1 MPHFGIDFAQHK
13 WFIDQY
19 MRGRL
24 NKDNVFTFTDFVFPK
39 LAFDITLWGRKCKD
53 VQAKKLMKSN
63 KINFTK
69 KFFFDQIPLNLQFH
83 KWAKINFWTG
93 KKFNTAKNAT
103 SRKKII
109 LIYLISGV
117 FLAGLFKIF
126 WPTVHLIRNKNLFD
140 KIALRLFS
148 FF

>member
-1 MPHFGIDFAQHK
+1 
-13 WFIDQY
+13 

-69 KFFFDQIPLNLQFH
+69 TIFFDQIPFFVIS
-83 KWAKINFWTG
+83 KMAKINF
-93 KKFNTAKNAT
+93 
-103 SRKKII
+103 
-109 LIYLISGV
+109 
-117 FLAGLFKIF
+117 
-126 WPTVHLIRNKNLFD
+126 
-140 KIALRLFS
+140 
-148 FF
+148 